1 MSFFTISNIFVPEPP
16 SIVRLGAT
24 RPQGS
29 MMTVADLEDR
39 ECQVLGKTDG

>member
-1 MSFFTISNIFVPEPP
+1 MSIIFFPEPP
-16 SIVRLGAT
+16 STVRSGAT

-39 ECQVLGKTDG
+39 GFPVLGKIDC